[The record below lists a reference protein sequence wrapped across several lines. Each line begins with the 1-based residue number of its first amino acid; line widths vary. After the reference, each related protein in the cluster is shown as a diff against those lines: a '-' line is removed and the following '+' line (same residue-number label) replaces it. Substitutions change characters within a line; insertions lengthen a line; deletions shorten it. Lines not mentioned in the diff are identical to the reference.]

1 MAEGMVA
8 SEGRSHAILVYLSM
22 DNDQIV
28 DALELLM
35 KLWDLHGV
43 NEFKS
48 KNLAFAARGLDKFP
62 GLISSLS
69 EEQLLAIPGVGKVV
83 VKIVQEIASTGT
95 CTDLEQIIE
104 QTPAGLLNLLKIK
117 GLGPKKVRT
126 IWQELQITE
135 IDDLLAACEDGRLAN
150 LKGFGGAVVESVQL
164 NIHFIKSNSSK
175 LRINKAQD
183 LADEI
188 AETLGSFF
196 SQVSIAGELRR
207 QSEVINSLVFL
218 VETDDLFGASG
229 LLQSVEG
236 LEEDL
241 KESSPFTW
249 RGFAKGHLI
258 PIEIYFASTSEF
270 VTKLYAL
277 SAAPDHL
284 AKVQFYER
292 FDGKELKDESE
303 IYTALQLPFIVPE
316 MREGLQE
323 FDWYAKHG
331 DKALIQYADLQG
343 CLHNHSTY
351 SDGKNTLSEM
361 AEACRALGLRYFGI
375 ADHSK
380 YAAYAGGLKEE
391 DVIRQHEEIDQL
403 NAQWSDFQ
411 ILKGIEAD
419 ILPDGNLDYDATV
432 LASFDYVV
440 ASVHAGLTM
449 DLEKAMPRVI
459 KAIENPYTSILG
471 HPTGRLLLARP
482 GFPLQM
488 SKILDACKANGVS
501 IELNASPYRL
511 DLDWRYIYEA
521 MDKGLFVSINP
532 DAHAIA
538 GIQDMQWGVK
548 VGRKGG
554 LLKELTL
561 NALPLDDIKNFFAKN

>member
-1 MAEGMVA
+1 ME
-8 SEGRSHAILVYLSM
+8 
-22 DNDQIV
+22 NDQIIDV
-28 DALELLM
+28 LELLV
-35 KLWDLHGV
+35 KLWDLHGL

-62 GLISSLS
+62 GLIANLS
-69 EEQLLAIPGVGKVV
+69 EDELLAIPGVGKVV
-83 VKIVQEIASTGT
+83 VKIVQDVATSGT
-95 CTDLEQIIE
+95 CSDMEQIIE
-104 QTPAGLLNLLKIK
+104 QTPPGLLLLLKIK

-150 LKGFGGAVVESVQL
+150 LKGFGGAVVESVTL

-175 LRINKAQD
+175 LRINQAQD

-188 AETLGSFF
+188 AQELSVSFTK
-196 SQVSIAGELRR
+196 VSIAGELRR
-207 QSEVINSLVFL
+207 HCEVISSILFL

-229 LLQSVEG
+229 LLQSVDC

-258 PIEIYFASTSEF
+258 PIEIHFASKIEF
-270 VTKLYAL
+270 VTKLFAL
-277 SAAPDHL
+277 SATPDHL
-284 AKVQFYER
+284 TQVHFYEK
-292 FDGKELKDESE
+292 FDGKDIAEEKVIYES
-303 IYTALQLPFIVPE
+303 QNLPFIVPE
-316 MREGLQE
+316 MREGLRE
-323 FDWYAKHG
+323 FEWSTNLG
-331 DKALIQYADLQG
+331 DKTLVIYEDLRG

-351 SDGKNTLSEM
+351 SDGKNSLSEM
-361 AEACRALGLRYFGI
+361 AEACRDLGLSYFGI

-391 DVIRQHEEIDQL
+391 DVLRQHEEIDQL
-403 NAQWSDFQ
+403 NLQWSDFQ

-419 ILPDGNLDYDATV
+419 ILPDGSLDYDAAV
-432 LASFDYVV
+432 LSSFDYVV
-440 ASVHAGLTM
+440 ASVHAGLIM
-449 DLEKAMPRVI
+449 DLEKAMPRVM
-459 KAIENPYTSILG
+459 KAIENPFTSVLG

-511 DLDWRYIYEA
+511 DVDWRHIYEA
-521 MDKGLFVSINP
+521 MDKGVFVSINP

-538 GIQDMQWGVK
+538 GLGDMEWGIK

-561 NALPLDDIKNFFAKN
+561 NALTLEDIKRFFSKN

>member
-1 MAEGMVA
+1 ME
-8 SEGRSHAILVYLSM
+8 
-22 DNDQIV
+22 NDQIV
-28 DALELLM
+28 DVLELLV
-35 KLWDLHGV
+35 KLWDLHNS

-48 KNLAFAARGLDKFP
+48 KNLAFAARGLDKYP
-62 GLISSLS
+62 GLIHSLS
-69 EEQLLAIPGVGKVV
+69 EQELLMIPGVGKVV
-83 VKIVQEIASTGT
+83 VQLVKEVAATGT

-150 LKGFGGAVVESVQL
+150 LKGFGGSIVESVKL
-164 NIHFIKSNSSK
+164 NIQFIKSNSSK
-175 LRINKAQD
+175 LRINKAAD
-183 LADEI
+183 LAAEI
-188 AETLGSFF
+188 KTQL
-196 SQVSIAGELRR
+196 SQHFKRVEIAGELRR
-207 QSEVINSLVFL
+207 NAEIISSLVFL
-218 VETDDLFGASG
+218 VETEDLFGASG
-229 LLQSVEG
+229 LLQSVDG
-236 LEEDL
+236 LEEDR

-249 RGFAKGHLI
+249 RGGIAGHLI
-258 PIEIYFASTSEF
+258 PVEIHFASQSEF
-270 VTKLYAL
+270 ISKYFGL
-277 SAAPDHL
+277 SATQEHL
-284 AKVQFYER
+284 SQVHFRER
-292 FDGKELKDESE
+292 FEGKTIDSEQE
-303 IYTALQLPFIVPE
+303 IYTSQSLPYIEPE
-316 MREGLQE
+316 MREGFQE
-323 FDWYAKHG
+323 FEWAKSHG
-331 DKALIQYADLQG
+331 HQALIQYADLQG

-351 SDGKNTLSEM
+351 SDGKNTLAEM
-361 AEACRALGLRYFGI
+361 AEACRAHGLSYFGI

-380 YAAYAGGLKEE
+380 YAAYAGGLKDE
-391 DVIRQHEEIDQL
+391 DVLRQHAEIDQL
-403 NAQWSDFQ
+403 NSQWADFQ
-411 ILKGIEAD
+411 VLKGIEAD
-419 ILPDGNLDYDATV
+419 ILPDGSLDYDSTV
-432 LASFDYVV
+432 LSSFDYVV
-440 ASVHAGLTM
+440 ASVHAGLVM
-449 DLEKAMPRVI
+449 DLDKAMSRVI

-521 MDKGLFVSINP
+521 MDKGLFVAVNP

-538 GIQDMQWGVK
+538 GISDMEWGVK

-561 NALPLDDIKNFFAKN
+561 NALSLAEIKKIFSKS

>member
-1 MAEGMVA
+1 MVA
-8 SEGRSHAILVYLSM
+8 CQGRCHAILVYLSM

-28 DALELLM
+28 DALELLV

-69 EEQLLAIPGVGKVV
+69 EDQLLAVPGVGKVV
-83 VKIVQEIASTGT
+83 VKIVQEIASSGT
-95 CTDLEQIIE
+95 CPELEQILE
-104 QTPAGLLNLLKIK
+104 QTPAGLLTLLKIK
-117 GLGPKKVRT
+117 GLGPKKVRA

-150 LKGFGGAVVESVQL
+150 LKGFGGAVVESVTL
-164 NIHFIKSNSSK
+164 NIRFIKSNSSK
-175 LRINKAQD
+175 LRINKAQE
-183 LADEI
+183 LADDI
-188 AETLGSFF
+188 AETLGGLF

-207 QSEVINSLVFL
+207 NAEVINSLVFL

-229 LLQSVEG
+229 LLQQVEG

-249 RGFAKGHLI
+249 RGFTKGHLI
-258 PIEIYFASTSEF
+258 PIEIHFASTSEF

-284 AKVQFYER
+284 AQVQFYER
-292 FDGKELKDESE
+292 FDGKELKEESE

-361 AEACRALGLRYFGI
+361 AEACRDLGLRYFGI

-391 DVIRQHEEIDQL
+391 DVIRQQEEIDQL

-419 ILPDGNLDYDATV
+419 ILPDGNLDYDAAV

-449 DLEKAMPRVI
+449 DLEKAMPRVL

-482 GFPLQM
+482 GFPLHM

-521 MDKGLFVSINP
+521 MDKGIFVSINP
-532 DAHAIA
+532 DAHSIA

>member
-1 MAEGMVA
+1 MVA

-28 DALELLM
+28 DALELLV

-62 GLISSLS
+62 GLISSLD

-83 VKIVQEIASTGT
+83 VKIVQEMASSGT
-95 CTDLEQIIE
+95 CPELEQIIE
-104 QTPAGLLNLLKIK
+104 QTPVGLLTLLKIK

-126 IWQELQITE
+126 IWKELQITE

-150 LKGFGGAVVESVQL
+150 LKGFGGAVVESIAL
-164 NIHFIKSNSSK
+164 NIRFIKSNSSK

-183 LADEI
+183 LADVI
-188 AETLGSFF
+188 AETLASHF
-196 SQVSIAGELRR
+196 SKVSIAGELRR
-207 QSEVINSLVFL
+207 NCEVINSLVFL

-236 LEEDL
+236 LDEDL

-249 RGFAKGHLI
+249 RGYAKGHLI
-258 PIEIYFASTSEF
+258 PIEIHFASKSEF
-270 VTKLYAL
+270 ITKLFAL

-284 AKVQFYER
+284 AQVQFYER
-292 FDGKELKDESE
+292 FDGKELEEESE
-303 IYTALQLPFIVPE
+303 IYTVLQLPYIVPE

-323 FDWYAKHG
+323 FDWHAKHG
-331 DKALIQYADLQG
+331 DKVLIQYADLQG

-361 AEACRALGLRYFGI
+361 AEACRALGLSYFGI

-403 NAQWSDFQ
+403 NTQWTDFQ

-419 ILPDGNLDYDATV
+419 ILPDGNLDYDASV

-440 ASVHAGLTM
+440 ASVHAGLSM
-449 DLEKAMPRVI
+449 DLEKAMPRVL
-459 KAIENPYTSILG
+459 KAIENPYTTILG

-482 GFPLQM
+482 GYPLQM

-511 DLDWRYIYEA
+511 DLDWRYLYEA

-532 DAHAIA
+532 DAHAIV

-561 NALPLDDIKNFFAKN
+561 NALSLTDLKDFFAKH

>member
-1 MAEGMVA
+1 MVTC
-8 SEGRSHAILVYLSM
+8 EGRSHAILVYLSM

-28 DALELLM
+28 DALELLV

-69 EEQLLAIPGVGKVV
+69 EDQLLAIPGVGKVV
-83 VKIVQEIASTGT
+83 VKIVQDVASFGT
-95 CTDLEQIIE
+95 CSDLEQIIE
-104 QTPAGLLNLLKIK
+104 QTPPGLLTLLKIK

-150 LKGFGGAVVESVQL
+150 LKGFGGAVVESVTL
-164 NIHFIKSNSSK
+164 NIRFIKSNSSK

-188 AETLGSFF
+188 AHSLSTYFHK
-196 SQVSIAGELRR
+196 VTIAGELRR
-207 QSEVINSLVFL
+207 HCEVINSLVFL

-229 LLQSVEG
+229 LLQSVEVF
-236 LEEDL
+236 EEDI

-258 PIEIYFASTSEF
+258 PIEIHFASASEF

-284 AKVQFYER
+284 AQVQFYER
-292 FDGKELKDESE
+292 FDGKELSNESQ
-303 IYTALQLPFIVPE
+303 IYTAMQLPYIVPE

-331 DKALIQYADLQG
+331 EKALIQYADLQG

-361 AEACRALGLRYFGI
+361 ADACRALGLRYFGI

-403 NAQWSDFQ
+403 NEQWTDFQ

-419 ILPDGNLDYDATV
+419 ILPDGNLDYDASV

-449 DLEKAMPRVI
+449 DLEKAMPRVL

-538 GIQDMQWGVK
+538 GLQDMEWGVK

-561 NALPLDDIKNFFAKN
+561 NALSLADIKKFFAKN

>member
-1 MAEGMVA
+1 MVA
-8 SEGRSHAILVYLSM
+8 CEGRSHAILVYLSM

-28 DALELLM
+28 DALELLV

-69 EEQLLAIPGVGKVV
+69 EDQLLTIPGVGKVV
-83 VKIVQEIASTGT
+83 VKIVQDVASSGT
-95 CTDLEQIIE
+95 CSDLEQIIE
-104 QTPAGLLNLLKIK
+104 QTPPGLLTLLKIK

-150 LKGFGGAVVESVQL
+150 LKGFGGAVVESVTL
-164 NIHFIKSNSSK
+164 NIRFIKSNSSK

-188 AETLGSFF
+188 AHSLSTYFHK
-196 SQVSIAGELRR
+196 VTIAGELRR
-207 QSEVINSLVFL
+207 HCEVINSLVFL

-229 LLQSVEG
+229 LLQSVEVF
-236 LEEDL
+236 EEDI

-258 PIEIYFASTSEF
+258 PIEIHFASASEF

-284 AKVQFYER
+284 AQVQFYER
-292 FDGKELKDESE
+292 FDGKELSNESQ
-303 IYTALQLPFIVPE
+303 IYTAMKLPYIVPE

-331 DKALIQYADLQG
+331 EKALIQYADLQG

-361 AEACRALGLRYFGI
+361 ADACRALGLRYFGI

-391 DVIRQHEEIDQL
+391 DVISQHEEIDQL
-403 NAQWSDFQ
+403 NEQWTDFQ

-419 ILPDGNLDYDATV
+419 ILPDGNLDYDASV

-449 DLEKAMPRVI
+449 DLEKAMPRVL

-538 GIQDMQWGVK
+538 GLQDMEWGVK

-561 NALPLDDIKNFFAKN
+561 NALSLADIKKFFAKN

>member
-1 MAEGMVA
+1 MVA
-8 SEGRSHAILVYLSM
+8 CQGGCHAILVYLSM

-28 DALELLM
+28 DALELLV

-69 EEQLLAIPGVGKVV
+69 EDQLLAVPGVGKVV
-83 VKIVQEIASTGT
+83 VKIVQEIASSGT
-95 CTDLEQIIE
+95 CPELEQILE
-104 QTPAGLLNLLKIK
+104 QTPTGLLTLLKIK
-117 GLGPKKVRT
+117 GLGPKKVRA

-150 LKGFGGAVVESVQL
+150 LKGFGGAVVESVTL
-164 NIHFIKSNSSK
+164 NIRFIKSNSSK
-175 LRINKAQD
+175 LRINKAQE
-183 LADEI
+183 LADDI
-188 AETLGSFF
+188 AETLGGLF
-196 SQVSIAGELRR
+196 SQASIAGELRR
-207 QSEVINSLVFL
+207 NAEVINSLVFL

-229 LLQSVEG
+229 LLQQVEG

-249 RGFAKGHLI
+249 RGFTKGHLI
-258 PIEIYFASTSEF
+258 PIEIHFASTSEF

-284 AKVQFYER
+284 AQVQFYER
-292 FDGKELKDESE
+292 FDGKELKEESE

-331 DKALIQYADLQG
+331 DKALIQYADLKG

-361 AEACRALGLRYFGI
+361 AEACRDLGLRYFGI

-391 DVIRQHEEIDQL
+391 DVIRQQEEIDQL

-419 ILPDGNLDYDATV
+419 ILPDGNLDYDAAV

-449 DLEKAMPRVI
+449 DLEKAMPRVL

-482 GFPLQM
+482 GFPLHM

-521 MDKGLFVSINP
+521 MDKGIFVSINP
-532 DAHAIA
+532 DAHSIA

-561 NALPLDDIKNFFAKN
+561 NALPLDGIKNFFAKN

>member
-1 MAEGMVA
+1 MVA
-8 SEGRSHAILVYLSM
+8 CQGRCHAILVYLSM

-28 DALELLM
+28 DALELLV

-83 VKIVQEIASTGT
+83 VKIVQEIASSGT
-95 CTDLEQIIE
+95 CPELEQIIE
-104 QTPAGLLNLLKIK
+104 QTPAGLLTLLKIK
-117 GLGPKKVRT
+117 GLGPKKVRA

-150 LKGFGGAVVESVQL
+150 LKGFGGAVVESVSL
-164 NIHFIKSNSSK
+164 NIRFIKSNSSK
-175 LRINKAQD
+175 LRINKAQE
-183 LADEI
+183 LADDI
-188 AETLGSFF
+188 AETLGSLF

-207 QSEVINSLVFL
+207 NAEVINSLVFL

-229 LLQSVEG
+229 LLQQVEG

-241 KESSPFTW
+241 KDSSPFTW

-258 PIEIYFASTSEF
+258 PIEIHFASTSEF

-284 AKVQFYER
+284 AQVQFYER
-292 FDGKELKDESE
+292 FDGKELKEESE

-361 AEACRALGLRYFGI
+361 AEACRDLGLRYFGI

-391 DVIRQHEEIDQL
+391 DVIRQQEEIDQL

-419 ILPDGNLDYDATV
+419 ILPDGNLDYDAAV

-449 DLEKAMPRVI
+449 DLEKAMPRVL

-482 GFPLQM
+482 GFPLHM
-488 SKILDACKANGVS
+488 SRILDACKANGVS

-521 MDKGLFVSINP
+521 MDKGIFVSINP
-532 DAHAIA
+532 DAHSIA

-561 NALPLDDIKNFFAKN
+561 NALPLDGIKNFFAKN

>member
-1 MAEGMVA
+1 MVA
-8 SEGRSHAILVYLSM
+8 CQGRCHAILVYLSM

-28 DALELLM
+28 DALELLV

-69 EEQLLAIPGVGKVV
+69 EDQLLAVPGVGKVV
-83 VKIVQEIASTGT
+83 VKIVQEIASSGT
-95 CTDLEQIIE
+95 CPELEQILE
-104 QTPAGLLNLLKIK
+104 QTPTGLLTLLKIK
-117 GLGPKKVRT
+117 GLGPKKVRA

-150 LKGFGGAVVESVQL
+150 LKGFGGAVVESVTL
-164 NIHFIKSNSSK
+164 NIRFIKSNSSK
-175 LRINKAQD
+175 LRINKAQE
-183 LADEI
+183 LADDI
-188 AETLGSFF
+188 AETLGGLF

-207 QSEVINSLVFL
+207 NAEVINSLVFL

-229 LLQSVEG
+229 LLQQVEG

-249 RGFAKGHLI
+249 RGFTKGHLI
-258 PIEIYFASTSEF
+258 PIEIHFASTSEF

-284 AKVQFYER
+284 AQVQFYER
-292 FDGKELKDESE
+292 FDGKELKEESE

-331 DKALIQYADLQG
+331 DKALIQYADLKG

-361 AEACRALGLRYFGI
+361 AEACRDLGLRYFGI

-391 DVIRQHEEIDQL
+391 DVIRQQEEIDQL

-419 ILPDGNLDYDATV
+419 ILPDGNLDYDAAV

-449 DLEKAMPRVI
+449 DLEKAMPRVL

-482 GFPLQM
+482 GFPLHM

-521 MDKGLFVSINP
+521 MDKGIFVSINP
-532 DAHAIA
+532 DAHSIA

>member
-1 MAEGMVA
+1 MVA
-8 SEGRSHAILVYLSM
+8 CEGRSHAILVYLSM

-28 DALELLM
+28 DALELLV

-69 EEQLLAIPGVGKVV
+69 EDQLLAIPGVGKVV
-83 VKIVQEIASTGT
+83 VKIVQDVGASGT
-95 CTDLEQIIE
+95 CSDLEQIIE
-104 QTPAGLLNLLKIK
+104 QTPPGLLTLLKIK

-150 LKGFGGAVVESVQL
+150 LKGFGGAVVESVTL

-188 AETLGSFF
+188 AQALSTYFHK
-196 SQVSIAGELRR
+196 VTIAGELRR
-207 QSEVINSLVFL
+207 HCEVINSLVFL

-229 LLQSVEG
+229 LLQSVEV

-258 PIEIYFASTSEF
+258 PIEIHFASKSEF

-284 AKVQFYER
+284 AQVQFYER
-292 FDGKELKDESE
+292 YDGKELKGESE
-303 IYTALQLPFIVPE
+303 IYTAQQLPYIVPE

-331 DKALIQYADLQG
+331 EKALIQYADLQG

-403 NAQWSDFQ
+403 NEQWTDFQ

-419 ILPDGNLDYDATV
+419 ILPDGNLDYDASV

-449 DLEKAMPRVI
+449 DLEKAMPRVL

-538 GIQDMQWGVK
+538 GLQDMEWGVK

-561 NALPLDDIKNFFAKN
+561 NALPLEAIKTFFAKG

>member
-1 MAEGMVA
+1 
-8 SEGRSHAILVYLSM
+8 M

-28 DALELLM
+28 AALELLV

-62 GLISSLS
+62 GLIASLS
-69 EEQLLAIPGVGKVV
+69 EEELLAIPGVGKVV
-83 VKIVQEIASTGT
+83 VTITKEVAATGA
-95 CTDLEQIIE
+95 CSDLEQIIE
-104 QTPAGLLNLLKIK
+104 QTPPGLLQLLKIK

-150 LKGFGGAVVESVQL
+150 LKGFGGAVIESVTL
-164 NIHFIKSNSSK
+164 NIQFIKSNSRK

-183 LADEI
+183 LADVI
-188 AETLGSFF
+188 AHELGATFTK
-196 SQVSIAGELRR
+196 VAIAGELRR
-207 QSEVINSLVFL
+207 NCEVISSLVFL

-229 LLQSVEG
+229 LLQSMEA

-249 RGFAKGHLI
+249 RGYAKGHLI
-258 PIEIYFASTSEF
+258 PIEIHFASSVEY
-270 VTKLYAL
+270 VSKLFAL
-277 SAAPDHL
+277 SATPDHL
-284 AKVQFYER
+284 ALVHFYER
-292 FDGKELKDESE
+292 FDGKTIESE
-303 IYTALQLPFIVPE
+303 NEIYASQQLNFIEPE

-323 FDWYAKHG
+323 FDWATKHATS
-331 DKALIQYADLQG
+331 DLIKISDLRG

-351 SDGKNTLSEM
+351 SDGKNSLWEM
-361 AEACRALGLRYFGI
+361 AEGCRALGLDYFGI

-391 DVIRQHEEIDQL
+391 DVLRQHAEIDQL
-403 NAQWSDFQ
+403 NSTWSDFQ

-419 ILPDGNLDYDATV
+419 ILPDGSLDYDASV

-440 ASVHAGLTM
+440 ASVHAGLLM
-449 DLEKAMPRVI
+449 DLDKAMFRVMR
-459 KAIENPYTSILG
+459 AIENPYTSILG
-471 HPTGRLLLARP
+471 HPTGRLLLTRP
-482 GFPLQM
+482 GYPLLM
-488 SKILDACKANGVS
+488 SKIVDACKANGVS

-511 DLDWRYIYEA
+511 DLDWRYIYGA
-521 MDKGLFVSINP
+521 MDKGIFVSINP
-532 DAHAIA
+532 DAHAVA
-538 GIQDMQWGVK
+538 GLRDMEWGVK

-561 NALPLDDIKNFFAKN
+561 NALSLADIKHFFCKG